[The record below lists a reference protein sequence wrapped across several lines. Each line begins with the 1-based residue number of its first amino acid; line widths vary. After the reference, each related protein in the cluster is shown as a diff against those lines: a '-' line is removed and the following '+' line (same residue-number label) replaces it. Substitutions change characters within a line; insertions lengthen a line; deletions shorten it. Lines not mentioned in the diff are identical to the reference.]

1 MVAMRTVQ
9 GAAHEVRRVPGI
21 SFCSGQQY
29 AANALG
35 ELDPRFAHAFQAWCF
50 PVISVPGS
58 VAQDLHFDDGRGP
71 QQKNLKTSLHL
82 FHTILLEYEII
93 VLQYTLNKEK

>member
-9 GAAHEVRRVPGI
+9 GAAREVRRVPGI

-35 ELDPRFAHAFQAWCF
+35 ELDPRFAYAFQAWCF

-58 VAQDLHFDDGRGP
+58 LRSVAQDLHFGDGRGP
-71 QQKNLKTSLHL
+71 AKKTYKKACIYS
-82 FHTILLEYEII
+82 IRY
-93 VLQYTLNKEK
+93 Y